1 MHRDRPH
8 HYLGDSNEPIT
19 IDSSN
24 LTSGTLQISFGGATL
39 PAALPQIA
47 NFPPNP
53 GDEQDLVATLTGPP
67 GSHCALS
74 IADVDGAKDI
84 TILSVGA
91 GTFHDTVILEFVT
104 GSAAVNTFVTAALER
119 KVRAKT
125 LAQGGSNK

>member
-39 PAALPQIA
+39 PALPQLA
-47 NFPPNP
+47 NFSPNP
-53 GDEQDLVATLTGPP
+53 GDEQDLIATLIGPP

-84 TILSVGA
+84 TILLVGD
-91 GTFHDTVILEFVT
+91 GEFHDTVIMEFVT
-104 GSAAVNTFVTAALER
+104 GSLAVTSFVAA
-119 KVRAKT
+119 AKIRV
-125 LAQGGSNK
+125 QRGSGR